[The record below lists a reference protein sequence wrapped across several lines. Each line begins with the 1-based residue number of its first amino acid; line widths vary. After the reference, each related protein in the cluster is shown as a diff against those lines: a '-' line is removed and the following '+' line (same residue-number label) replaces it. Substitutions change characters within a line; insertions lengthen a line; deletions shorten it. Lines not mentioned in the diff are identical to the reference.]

1 MAIDKNSKA
10 YQSLLNSGYTDEQI
24 MQMHQQVASWQN
36 ASQVVANTPKG
47 TSSSP
52 KSNYQNQWAGNYV
65 YNSNTWY
72 YENTSNRSNNTTNQN
87 LWASNSNSWSS
98 RVRSSSYQNQ
108 GAGNYT
114 YNPTSWY
121 YEKQQSQT
129 STPASSWWMDAT
141 RQYWEWLSYEQ
152 QQEKFN
158 QIPWLKESVTKK
170 WWNVKSAGWQ
180 WQTWPTQTQSNPW
193 QWDYQDNSDARMYEM
208 ANNLNGYRVSNP
220 ELFSDWNTFSNFF
233 INGKWRSQ
241 EQIDFL
247 KSYFNAVKQ
256 YNSYDNM
263 SAPTVWEMVAK
274 WEIPDDY
281 LNYLKYAN
289 PNRYAEVMNYKDT
302 TEKWIMNE
310 TYYSN
315 LIANSNDPD
324 WMKWAKENDF
334 LIDENKDNLDDRL
347 YHAPT
352 EEEQN
357 LVTEYSTLASEQLA
371 DQNTYRDLM
380 ADLREQYPDAD
391 ESTLMILAWDRGK
404 KIQDRMDTRNVTMTK
419 LWGQITY
426 LQNERNTQNTAWQQT
441 INQLQKAFWMYY
453 DYTAEWM
460 AEMAQ
465 NQFAATNVTLDQ
477 ADNWTDAQKQMALQS
492 VLDDYYDKYW
502 SIIQRSEAQVIN
514 DVMAYARNNWV
525 TLSQALEENFLKPL
539 RAKPQFSTLSSGGE
553 LWWTPKIY
561 KIWDNR
567 YWYFDQNGNLIEIWD
582 WGVWGGYWGDYSWD
596 MSSDVSSFVSDLES
610 KWYKIAGNG
619 WTGGSTIRWGGCW
632 TVCNDYLKSIWD
644 TTASYGNDKQSKLD
658 SITPWAWPQVWA
670 VAVWDHTWTEAWNKY
685 WHVAIVTWVD
695 TAKGTITVLESNAW
709 TWLRYNTYK
718 MSWVTGY
725 HIPPNA
731 QSWWSWWNNNLEDLY
746 AKFADIGGDRLKE
759 KDFWAQRW
767 DTIKKSWVSEKDF
780 LKQQKEWYA
789 YASKDAYVQVLA
801 DLDHL
806 IEMTWPNF
814 SKSAR
819 AWVQLGVWTTAS
831 VYNNIRN
838 NLTLNKIIEAK
849 NSGAKLWVL
858 SDSDVKMLKEAAST
872 LDWSD
877 NQATWNAALQA
888 YRNSILNSNKYL
900 KQKYEYQSARSPSNY
915 IHYNNNNKSYS
926 IVNGSKS
933 SSSGSNNSSWS
944 RSSSWGKKITNL
956 GR

>member
-52 KSNYQNQWAGNYV
+52 KSNYQNQGAGNYV

-98 RVRSSSYQNQ
+98 GVRSSSYQNQ
-108 GAGNYT
+108 WAGNYT

-220 ELFSDWNTFSNFF
+220 ELFNDRNTFSNFF

-539 RAKPQFSTLSSGGE
+539 RAKPQFSTLSSGWE
-553 LWWTPKIY
+553 LWYTPKIY
-561 KIWDNR
+561 KVWDNGYYFDENGNLVSIWGWTSDWWLYGFTDYNPISTQEKESKLKNFMSQHPLNSTWWQCGSFVNDYLESLWYGR
-567 YWYFDQNGNLIEIWD
+567 LYTDPIDKKKAVTNTDTASVWSIAVMNSKKYPQYWHTAIVTAVNWDKVKLLESNWGDDKKVHERWVNKSDILWYFDP
-582 WGVWGGYWGDYSWD
+582 
-596 MSSDVSSFVSDLES
+596 S
-610 KWYKIAGNG
+610 KAKTNG
-619 WTGGSTIRWGGCW
+619 WNAWNWGNYDTALEPFLKADPTKFSSTQWKAIKNMWYTEKQFMQIRNW
-632 TVCNDYLKSIWD
+632 YLKNLASTPDATTKKILDTIWALITKYPWELALKSTMLWTD
-644 TTASYGNDKQSKLD
+644 YVNNKLWNYISNYDFVKQNLTMDNLTKLKANWATFGSLTEWERPRIENSASKL
-658 SITPWAWPQVWA
+658 
-670 VAVWDHTWTEAWNKY
+670 NKN
-685 WHVAIVTWVD
+685 
-695 TAKGTITVLESNAW
+695 KMSESAFKNE
-709 TWLRYNTYK
+709 LLDIYNTY
-718 MSWVTGY
+718 
-725 HIPPNA
+725 A
-731 QSWWSWWNNNLEDLY
+731 
-746 AKFADIGGDRLKE
+746 E
-759 KDFWAQRW
+759 KAGMG
-767 DTIKKSWVSEKDF
+767 T
-780 LKQQKEWYA
+780 
-789 YASKDAYVQVLA
+789 
-801 DLDHL
+801 
-806 IEMTWPNF
+806 
-814 SKSAR
+814 
-819 AWVQLGVWTTAS
+819 
-831 VYNNIRN
+831 
-838 NLTLNKIIEAK
+838 LTLDDI
-849 NSGAKLWVL
+849 
-858 SDSDVKMLKEAAST
+858 
-872 LDWSD
+872 
-877 NQATWNAALQA
+877 
-888 YRNSILNSNKYL
+888 
-900 KQKYEYQSARSPSNY
+900 
-915 IHYNNNNKSYS
+915 YNMY
-926 IVNGSKS
+926 NGS
-933 SSSGSNNSSWS
+933 SSSGWTTKTSKTSGTK
-944 RSSSWGKKITNL
+944 SSSWGKKITNL

>member
-47 TSSSP
+47 STSTPANTSSTP
-52 KSNYQNQWAGNYV
+52 KTNTYQNQGAGNYA
-65 YNSNTWY
+65 YNPKTWY
-72 YENTSNRSNNTTNQN
+72 YENTSNNQN
-87 LWASNSNSWSS
+87 AGSTTSNSWWTKTNT
-98 RVRSSSYQNQ
+98 YQNQ
-108 GAGNYT
+108 WAGSYS
-114 YNPTSWY
+114 YNPTTWY
-121 YEKQQSQT
+121 YEKTNNQT
-129 STPASSWWMDAT
+129 STPANTSSNLDTT
-141 RQYWEWLSYEQ
+141 RQYWEGLTYEQ

-158 QIPWLKESVTKK
+158 QIPWLKESLTKK
-170 WWNVKSAGWQ
+170 WWNIKTAGGQ
-180 WQTWPTQTQSNPW
+180 QQTGTTQTNPW
-193 QWDYQDNSDARMYEM
+193 QWDYQDNSDARMYEI
-208 ANNLNGYRVSNP
+208 ASNLNGYRMSNP

-247 KSYFNAVKQ
+247 KSYFNSVKQ

-281 LNYLKYAN
+281 LNYLKYSN
-289 PNRYAEVMNYKDT
+289 PDRYAEVMNYKDM
-302 TEKWIMNE
+302 TEKGIMNE

-315 LIANSNDPD
+315 LIANSNDPN
-324 WMKWAKENDF
+324 WMKWAKENSF
-334 LIDENKDNLDDRL
+334 LIDENNDNLDDRL

-357 LVTEYSTLASEQLA
+357 LVNEYSTLASEQLA

-380 ADLREQYPDAD
+380 SDLREQYPDAD

-426 LQNERNTQNTAWQQT
+426 LQNERTTQNTAWQQT
-441 INQLQKAFWMYY
+441 ITQLQKAFWMYY
-453 DYTAEWM
+453 DYSAEWM

-465 NQFAATNVTLDQ
+465 NQYAATNITLDQ
-477 ADNWTDAQKQMALQS
+477 ANNWTDAQKQMALQS

-514 DVMAYARNNWV
+514 DVMAYARDNWV

-553 LWWTPKIY
+553 LWYNPKIY

-619 WTGGSTIRWGGCW
+619 WSGGSKIRSWGCW
-632 TVCNDYLKSIWD
+632 TVVNDYLKSVWD
-644 TTASYGNDKQSKLD
+644 NINLSEANDIKKYATNQS
-658 SITPWAWPQVWA
+658 P
-670 VAVWDHTWTEAWNKY
+670 AVWSIAYFDWTQSRATTETKKH
-685 WHVAIVTWVD
+685 WHVGIVTWID
-695 TAKGTITVLESNAW
+695 TDRGTITVLESNAW

-725 HIPPNA
+725 YTPSTA
-731 QSWWSWWNNNLEDLY
+731 QWWTWWWNNNLEDLY

-900 KQKYEYQSARSPSNY
+900 KQKYEYQSARSPTNY

-926 IVNGSKS
+926 IVNSSKS
-933 SSSGSNNSSWS
+933 SNSKSSGSS
-944 RSSSWGKKITNL
+944 SSSWGKKITNL

>member
-47 TSSSP
+47 STSTSTNTSSTP
-52 KSNYQNQWAGNYV
+52 RTNTYQNQGAGNYT
-65 YNSNTWY
+65 YNPTTWY
-72 YENTSNRSNNTTNQN
+72 YENTSNQNAGSSTNTSWGGRTNTN
-87 LWASNSNSWSS
+87 T
-98 RVRSSSYQNQ
+98 YQNQ
-108 GAGNYT
+108 WAGNYT

-121 YEKQQSQT
+121 YEKTNNQT
-129 STPASSWWMDAT
+129 STPANTSSNLNTT
-141 RQYWEWLSYEQ
+141 RQYWEGLTYEQ

-158 QIPWLKESVTKK
+158 QIPWLKESLTKK
-170 WWNVKSAGWQ
+170 WWTIKSPNGQWWQ
-180 WQTWPTQTQSNPW
+180 QTTQTQANPW
-193 QWDYQDNSDARMYEM
+193 QWDYQDNSDARMYEI
-208 ANNLNGYRVSNP
+208 ASNLNGYRVSNP

-247 KSYFNAVKQ
+247 KSYFNSVKQ

-281 LNYLKYAN
+281 LNYLKYSN
-289 PNRYAEVMNYKDT
+289 PDRYAEVMNYKDM
-302 TEKWIMNE
+302 TEKGIMNE

-315 LIANSNDPD
+315 LVANSNDPN
-324 WMKWAKENDF
+324 WMKWAKENSF
-334 LIDENKDNLDDRL
+334 LIDENNDNLDDRL

-357 LVTEYSTLASEQLA
+357 LVNEYSTLASEQLA

-380 ADLREQYPDAD
+380 SDLREQYPDAD

-426 LQNERNTQNTAWQQT
+426 LQNERTTQNTAWQQT

-453 DYTAEWM
+453 DYSAEWM

-465 NQFAATNVTLDQ
+465 NQYAATNVTLDQ

-492 VLDDYYDKYW
+492 VLDDYYSKYW

-553 LWWTPKIY
+553 LWYNPKIY

-567 YWYFDQNGNLIEIWD
+567 YWYFDQNGNLIEIWGWASTI
-582 WGVWGGYWGDYSWD
+582 WGWTSGWEWFTNYTPISEEDKKNKL
-596 MSSDVSSFVSDLES
+596 SSFM
-610 KWYKIAGNG
+610 
-619 WTGGSTIRWGGCW
+619 GSHPEWATWWECW
-632 TVCNDYLKSIWD
+632 SFVNDYLQSLWYSRWI
-644 TTASYGNDKQSKLD
+644 GNDISTKKAIKNSDTATVWSVAIMNSSKHP
-658 SITPWAWPQVWA
+658 S
-670 VAVWDHTWTEAWNKY
+670 N
-685 WHVAIVTWVD
+685 WHVAIVTAINWDKV
-695 TAKGTITVLESNAW
+695 KLLESNWNDDHKVHTTRWVKKSDIYWYFDPSKSPSAW
-709 TWLRYNTYK
+709 NAWNWGNYDPSLEPFLKADPTKFTSTQWKAINNMWYTEKQFMQIRNGYLKNLASSPDAATKKILDTIWSLIKDYPWELALKSTMLWTDYVNNKLWNYISNYDFVKQNLTMDNLTKLKANWATFGSLTEWERPRIENSASKLNKNKMSESAFKRELLDIYNTYAEK
-718 MSWVTGY
+718 AGMGTLTLDDIYNMYSNT
-725 HIPPNA
+725 
-731 QSWWSWWNNNLEDLY
+731 SWSWT
-746 AKFADIGGDRLKE
+746 AKSFG
-759 KDFWAQRW
+759 
-767 DTIKKSWVSEKDF
+767 
-780 LKQQKEWYA
+780 
-789 YASKDAYVQVLA
+789 
-801 DLDHL
+801 
-806 IEMTWPNF
+806 
-814 SKSAR
+814 
-819 AWVQLGVWTTAS
+819 
-831 VYNNIRN
+831 
-838 NLTLNKIIEAK
+838 
-849 NSGAKLWVL
+849 
-858 SDSDVKMLKEAAST
+858 
-872 LDWSD
+872 
-877 NQATWNAALQA
+877 
-888 YRNSILNSNKYL
+888 
-900 KQKYEYQSARSPSNY
+900 
-915 IHYNNNNKSYS
+915 
-926 IVNGSKS
+926 S
-933 SSSGSNNSSWS
+933 SSSSSS
-944 RSSSWGKKITNL
+944 SSSSWGKKITNL